1 MKRFKVK
8 RVLTI
13 SDLTQ
18 CQTICTQTMPY
29 VYLNVNGIYFSPI
42 RTNDPLKAFKNSASQ
57 LFFLDL
63 DNAAMT
69 FAAIKRADKTGCDI
83 SYREQDDGDMVFHFN
98 HVEKLVNGIAAS

>member
-29 VYLNVNGIYFSPI
+29 VYLNVNGIYFSPY
-42 RTNDPLKAFKNSASQ
+42 RTNNPLKAFKDSASQ
-57 LFFLDL
+57 IFFLDL
-63 DNAAMT
+63 DNAAMA
-69 FAAIKRADKTGCDI
+69 FSVIHRATRARYDRIYIDEHNLRDI
-83 SYREQDDGDMVFHFN
+83 SFRFVQE
-98 HVEKLVNGIAAS
+98 

>member
-63 DNAAMT
+63 DNAAMA
-69 FAAIKRADKTGCDI
+69 FDAIRNAAGAGYDRVDI
-83 SYREQDDGDMVFHFN
+83 EEHTLRGILFRFVQ
-98 HVEKLVNGIAAS
+98 EKVRK